1 MSSPSAPSVSSL
13 KHAENKG
20 LAHVSASLS
29 FILIFVFVGLPVWW
43 KTTTV
48 YRVNLP
54 YDEIEALS
62 TVTAIHR
69 IKVEVVSCDASVPV
83 RKGFIQ
89 RLEEASRRDAANI
102 AEVSFAYE
110 WTVREAHQNE
120 TTLFAKQLSDVDEV
134 LHKTDLFE
142 SRNQL
147 YVVIAPEGS
156 TDESVTVGLH
166 QIVYVKVNNDVGILC
181 NNIVSAVRQYAIR
194 ESTLKRLHTS
204 HKATERAKLDKERM
218 RPLSAA
224 TEFDVTFTLVVPEPQ
239 TLDVSWRIEDAVEV
253 YLKPFLEKI
262 SLVAKVHVKSQ
273 VLFLTPL
280 KLRRRFNQ
288 TSGAYIATADQLSLI
303 INPIEGSTGF
313 QASIRPVLNF
323 VVYVVP
329 QTHYP
334 LYIYDDQGN
343 QLQTNSFLSPKWG
356 GVLFYNVAK
365 FPGPGDTLPQP
376 VEIDMR
382 SVFQVFLAQLSLLVG
397 LPDKS
402 YDRAVHYL
410 ESPMPSYLDVAFLL
424 RRRTQDYLSMSSSSL
439 KSLSELL
446 SKISNIVVK
455 DEIGELIYSSVS
467 YAKQSF
473 DLLNRGDLENAF
485 RNAEAAFLASEK
497 AFFDPSLLALLYFP
511 DDQKYAIYIPLF
523 LPISLPVVLSIR
535 GLWCY
540 YKNRKTPK
548 TEKQD

>member
-1 MSSPSAPSVSSL
+1 MSSSSAPSGRSL
-13 KHAENKG
+13 EHGEKKG
-20 LAHVSASLS
+20 LTHVSASIS
-29 FILIFVFVGLPVWW
+29 FILMFVFVGLPVWW

-54 YDEIEALS
+54 YDEIETLS
-62 TVTAIHR
+62 TKTAVHR
-69 IKVEVVSCDASVPV
+69 IKVEVVSCDASAPV
-83 RKGFIQ
+83 REGFIEH
-89 RLEEASRRDAANI
+89 LKEASRQDAANI
-102 AEVSFAYE
+102 PEVSFVYE
-110 WTVREAHQNE
+110 WTMREAHKNE
-120 TTLFAKQLSDVDEV
+120 TTLFTKQLSDVDEV
-134 LHKTDLFE
+134 LHKTDLFR
-142 SRNQL
+142 SQNRL
-147 YVVIAPEGS
+147 YVVIVPEGS
-156 TDESVTVGLH
+156 TDESVTIGLH
-166 QIVYVKVNNDVGILC
+166 QIIYVKANKDVGALC
-181 NNIVSAVRQYAIR
+181 NNIVGAVKQYAIR
-194 ESTLKRLHTS
+194 ESMLKRLHTS
-204 HKATERAKLDKERM
+204 HKVTERAKLDKERM

-253 YLKPFLEKI
+253 YLKPFLDKI
-262 SLVAKVHVKSQ
+262 SLVAKVHVRSQ

-288 TSGAYIATADQLSLI
+288 SINAYTATADQLSLI

-313 QASIRPVLNF
+313 QASIHPVLNF

-334 LYIYDDQGN
+334 LYIYDDRGN
-343 QLQTNSFLSPKWG
+343 QLETNSFLSPKWG

-365 FPGPGDTLPQP
+365 LPGPGDVLPQP

-410 ESPMPSYLDVAFLL
+410 ESPVPSYLDVAFLL
-424 RRRTQDYLSMSSSSL
+424 RRRTQDYLSTSSSSL

-467 YAKQSF
+467 YAKKSF
-473 DLLNRGDLENAF
+473 DLLNKGDLENAF

-523 LPISLPVVLSIR
+523 LPISLPVVMSIR
-535 GLWCY
+535 GLWTY
-540 YKNRKTPK
+540 YRNRKISK

>member
-1 MSSPSAPSVSSL
+1 MSSASAPSGSSL
-13 KHAENKG
+13 QQSEKKG
-20 LAHVSASLS
+20 LTHVSAGIS

-54 YDEIEALS
+54 YDEIETLS
-62 TVTAIHR
+62 TKTAVHH
-69 IKVEVVSCDASVPV
+69 IKVEVVPCDVSAPV
-83 RKGFIQ
+83 REGFIE
-89 RLEEASRRDAANI
+89 RLKEASSQDAANI
-102 AEVSFAYE
+102 PE
-110 WTVREAHQNE
+110 
-120 TTLFAKQLSDVDEV
+120 LSDVDEV
-134 LHKTDLFE
+134 LHKTDLFR
-142 SRNQL
+142 SHNRL
-147 YVVIAPEGS
+147 YVVIVPEGS
-156 TDESVTVGLH
+156 TDESVTIGLH
-166 QIVYVKVNNDVGILC
+166 QIIYVKSNKDVGVLC
-181 NNIVSAVRQYAIR
+181 NSIVGAVKQYAIR
-194 ESTLKRLHTS
+194 ESMLKRLHTS
-204 HKATERAKLDKERM
+204 HKGYGTSK
-218 RPLSAA
+218 
-224 TEFDVTFTLVVPEPQ
+224 
-239 TLDVSWRIEDAVEV
+239 EDAVEV
-253 YLKPFLEKI
+253 YLKPFLDKI
-262 SLVAKVHVKSQ
+262 SLVAKVHVRSQ

-288 TSGAYIATADQLSLI
+288 SINAYTATADQLSLI

-313 QASIRPVLNF
+313 QASIHPVLNF

-343 QLQTNSFLSPKWG
+343 QLETNSFLS
-356 GVLFYNVAK
+356 
-365 FPGPGDTLPQP
+365 PQP

-410 ESPMPSYLDVAFLL
+410 ESPVPSYLDVAFLL
-424 RRRTQDYLSMSSSSL
+424 RRRTQDYLSTSSSSL

-473 DLLNRGDLENAF
+473 DLLNEGDLESAF

-523 LPISLPVVLSIR
+523 LPISLPVVMSIR
-535 GLWCY
+535 GLWTY
-540 YKNRKTPK
+540 YRNKRITK

>member
-1 MSSPSAPSVSSL
+1 MSSSSQPSVSSL
-13 KHAENKG
+13 KHAEKKG
-20 LAHVSASLS
+20 LTHVSASIA
-29 FILIFVFVGLPVWW
+29 FILIFVLVGLPVWW

-54 YDEIEALS
+54 YDEIEALN
-62 TVTAIHR
+62 TETAVHR
-69 IKVEVVSCDASVPV
+69 IKVEVVPCDASAPV
-83 RKGFIQ
+83 HKGFIQ
-89 RLEEASRRDAANI
+89 RLEEASRRDATNI
-102 AEVSFAYE
+102 AEVSFVYE
-110 WTVREAHQNE
+110 WTMRDAHPNE
-120 TTLFAKQLSDVDEV
+120 TTLFKKQLSEVDEV
-134 LHKTDLFE
+134 LHKTGLFR

-156 TDESVTVGLH
+156 TDQSVTVGLH
-166 QIVYVKVNNDVGILC
+166 QIVYVKANN
-181 NNIVSAVRQYAIR
+181 
-194 ESTLKRLHTS
+194 
-204 HKATERAKLDKERM
+204 
-218 RPLSAA
+218 
-224 TEFDVTFTLVVPEPQ
+224 
-239 TLDVSWRIEDAVEV
+239 V
-253 YLKPFLEKI
+253 YLKPFLDKI

-343 QLQTNSFLSPKWG
+343 QLETNAFLSPKWG

-402 YDRAVHYL
+402 YDRTVRYL
-410 ESPMPSYLDVAFLL
+410 ESPVPSYLDVAFLL
-424 RRRTQDYLSMSSSSL
+424 RRRTQDYLSTSSSSL
-439 KSLSELL
+439 SSLSELL

-511 DDQKYAIYIPLF
+511 DDQK
-523 LPISLPVVLSIR
+523 LPGTCL
-535 GLWCY
+535 
-540 YKNRKTPK
+540 
-548 TEKQD
+548 

>member
-1 MSSPSAPSVSSL
+1 MSSSPSPSSSSL
-13 KHAENKG
+13 QHSEKKG
-20 LAHVSASLS
+20 LTHVSASVS
-29 FILIFVFVGLPVWW
+29 FILIFVCVGLPVWW

-54 YDEIEALS
+54 YDEIETLS
-62 TVTAIHR
+62 TTTAVHH
-69 IKVEVVSCDASVPV
+69 IKVQVVPCDASETV
-83 RKGFIQ
+83 RKGFIK
-89 RLEEASRRDAANI
+89 RLEEASRRDAANVP
-102 AEVSFAYE
+102 EVSFVYE
-110 WTVREAHQNE
+110 WTVREAHKNE
-120 TTLFAKQLSDVDEV
+120 TTLFTRPLSDVDKV
-134 LHKTDLFE
+134 LHKTDLFR
-142 SRNQL
+142 SQNHL
-147 YVVIAPEGS
+147 YVVVVPEGT
-156 TDESVTVGLH
+156 TDQPVTVGLH
-166 QIVYVKVNNDVGILC
+166 QIIYVKANNDVGALC
-181 NNIVSAVRQYAIR
+181 SNIVHAVKQYAIR
-194 ESTLKRLHTS
+194 ESMLKRLHTS
-204 HKATERAKLDKERM
+204 HKVTERAKLDRERM

-253 YLKPFLEKI
+253 YLKPFLDKI
-262 SLVAKVHVKSQ
+262 SLVAKVHVRSQ

-280 KLRRRFNQ
+280 KLRRHFNQ
-288 TSGAYIATADQLSLI
+288 TRNAYTATADQLSLI

-323 VVYVVP
+323 VVYMVP

-343 QLQTNSFLSPKWG
+343 QLETNSFLSPKWG

-365 FPGPGDTLPQP
+365 FPGPGDPLPQP
-376 VEIDMR
+376 IEIDMR

-397 LPDKS
+397 LSDKS

-410 ESPMPSYLDVAFLL
+410 ESPVPSYLDVAFLL

-439 KSLSELL
+439 KSLSDLL

-473 DLLNRGDLENAF
+473 DLLNKGDLENAF

-497 AFFDPSLLALLYFP
+497 AFDPSLLALLYFP

-523 LPISLPVVLSIR
+523 LPISLPVVVSIR
-535 GLWCY
+535 GLWTY
-540 YKNRKTPK
+540 YRNRKTSK